1 MPFKVTHPLYYTWAS
16 MRNRCN
22 NSNFKQWAA
31 YGGRGIGICPEW
43 DSFAQFAADMGPK
56 PSPLH
61 SIDRIDN
68 DLGYSPENCRW
79 ATKKE
84 QQRNRRNAVFVD
96 VEGVRHRLLD
106 IVEQTGIKPDTIAE
120 RANAGMSMADILSGK
135 SLPKRGR
142 FSGATHCS
150 KGHEFTPEN
159 TYLTKQGWRNCRT
172 CHRAKVARQIAAK
185 KLKG

>member
-1 MPFKVTHPLYYTWAS
+1 

-22 NSNFKQWAA
+22 NPNFRQWDA

-43 DSFAQFAADMGPK
+43 ASFERFASDMGPK

-61 SIDRIDN
+61 SLDRIDN
-68 DLGYSPENCRW
+68 DLGYSPNNCRW

-96 VEGVRHRLLD
+96 VQGVRTRLLD
-106 IVEQTGIKPDTIAE
+106 IVEKTGIKPETIAG
-120 RANAGMSMADILSGK
+120 RANAGMSMADILAGVR
-135 SLPKRGR
+135 LPVRNK
-142 FSGATHCS
+142 FTNVTHCV

-159 TYLTKQGWRNCRT
+159 TYISKEGWRRCRA